1 MADLEQRPKV
11 ELEVARKLNEAEV
24 RALAA
29 LTEYGTDAFL
39 KVFYAQLGSFLKP
52 HEAGIRSLFKGINTH
67 LPAIIRRADAARA
80 AFIKG
85 VEPNIRD

>member
-11 ELEVARKLNEAEV
+11 ELEVAFKLNEAEV

-39 KVFYAQLGSFLKP
+39 KVFYAQLGSFLS
-52 HEAGIRSLFKGINTH
+52 HTRRVFARCSRASTRTCRRSSAGRT
-67 LPAIIRRADAARA
+67 LPVPPSSR
-80 AFIKG
+80 
-85 VEPNIRD
+85 E